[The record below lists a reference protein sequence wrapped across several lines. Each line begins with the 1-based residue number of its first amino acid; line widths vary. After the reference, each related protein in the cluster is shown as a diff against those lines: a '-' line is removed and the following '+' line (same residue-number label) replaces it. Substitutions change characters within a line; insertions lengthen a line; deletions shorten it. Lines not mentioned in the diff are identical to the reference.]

1 MSLRHPVDSWLLVS
15 RSSGYI
21 TNDSVCLI
29 WRMPQ
34 CVIYDSWLPVSYN
47 RLMASCV
54 VYDSSLLVSHMTHG
68 SLYTWLMTRWCLIDR
83 LIASCV
89 VYDSWLVGVLYI
101 DLSLRVSFMTHGS
114 LCVTWLMSPC
124 VLYDSWFLVCYM
136 THGSSHESCA
146 SYERVMSHIKMSHVT
161 HMNKP
166 YHEIPTA
173 QRAWYGVATIRR
185 CVWREQIMCT
195 CGVMSHIWMSHV
207 AHMNE
212 SCHELLTAQ
221 RVW

>member
-114 LCVTWLMSPC
+114 LCVTWLMTRWCLIYRLIASC
-124 VLYDSWFLVCYM
+124 VVYDSWFLVCYM
-136 THGSSHESCA
+136 THVSVCLIWLMVPCVLHDSWLEPW
-146 SYERVMSHIKMSHVT
+146 VMRLLWK
-161 HMNKP
+161 
-166 YHEIPTA
+166 
-173 QRAWYGVATIRR
+173 
-185 CVWREQIMCT
+185 
-195 CGVMSHIWMSHV
+195 SHV
-207 AHMNE
+207 AHKNE
-212 SCHELLTAQ
+212 SCHTHE
-221 RVW
+221 

>member
-54 VYDSSLLVSHMTHG
+54 VYDSSLLVSHMTTG
-68 SLYTWLMTRWCLIDR
+68 SLYTWLMTRWCLIYR

-89 VYDSWLVGVLYI
+89 VYDSW
-101 DLSLRVSFMTHGS
+101 
-114 LCVTWLMSPC
+114 
-124 VLYDSWFLVCYM
+124 FLVCYM
-136 THGSSHESCA
+136 THVSVCLIWLMVLCESYDA
-146 SYERVMSHIKMSHVT
+146 WLEPWVMRLLWK
-161 HMNKP
+161 
-166 YHEIPTA
+166 
-173 QRAWYGVATIRR
+173 
-185 CVWREQIMCT
+185 
-195 CGVMSHIWMSHV
+195 SHV
-207 AHMNE
+207 AHKNE
-212 SCHELLTAQ
+212 SCHTHE
-221 RVW
+221 